1 MNLGLAYESVSDFK
15 NAEFYYANALL
26 NFENSKHSDTS
37 FYVIF
42 LNNISLFY
50 KSLLKL
56 TIALKYTAKALDLN
70 TETDDVKA
78 QSYAIMGNCLHGL
91 KQYDK
96 VIKYY
101 DAAKEIYERIYPLNY
116 PNIKTSK

>member
-1 MNLGLAYESVSDFK
+1 M
-15 NAEFYYANALL
+15 
-26 NFENSKHSDTS
+26 
-37 FYVIF
+37 
-42 LNNISLFY
+42 
-50 KSLLKL
+50 
-56 TIALKYTAKALDLN
+56 N

-116 PNIKTSK
+116 PNIKTFNLCMDYSFCYFDLGSKENSDEFKEKAKLMAEKIHGSETEKKSYHIKIMIRVIRYNFY

>member
-42 LNNISLFY
+42 
-50 KSLLKL
+50 
-56 TIALKYTAKALDLN
+56 
-70 TETDDVKA
+70 
-78 QSYAIMGNCLHGL
+78 
-91 KQYDK
+91 
-96 VIKYY
+96 
-101 DAAKEIYERIYPLNY
+101 
-116 PNIKTSK
+116 